1 MAFWAMEEER
11 SLGEEVEMTTMTER
25 RTMSRHR
32 TFKAGKI
39 VLNEGQS
46 VVDCT
51 VRNVSETGA
60 SIGVV
65 NAVAIPAEFDLQVDG
80 ATRSCTIAWRRLDRI
95 GVKFQ

>member
-60 SIGVV
+60 
-65 NAVAIPAEFDLQVDG
+65 
-80 ATRSCTIAWRRLDRI
+80 TRSCTIAWRRLDRI